1 MQLDKSQSWTQVRF
15 VYYWCPLGLFACD
28 HVGFCAEQP
37 INLPQAPLFSPTVTV
52 IVRDTKLGGLVHS
65 TIGMA
70 SIPLLDK
77 VRRAMVTSSLRRCRH
92 CCCSAAFVV
101 PERGR
106 RVACTHAL
114 SHVMGVLSHLVC
126 VLLFRFPG
134 FLTM

>member
-1 MQLDKSQSWTQVRF
+1 MHVALQIDKSQSRTQVRF

-28 HVGFCAEQP
+28 HVGLCAEQP

-77 VRRAMVTSSLRRCRH
+77 VRCRH
-92 CCCSAAFVV
+92 CCCSAALVV
-101 PERGR
+101 PERGH

-114 SHVMGVLSHLVC
+114 SHIMGVCPILCVSFCSDSLVS
-126 VLLFRFPG
+126 
-134 FLTM
+134 